1 MKNKMIILLLISVLA
16 TTGCGKSEEL
26 KPNEENISNSPV
38 SIENKD
44 GMEESNLP
52 IQELDDLSEFSFL
65 IEDRKVTLMDWEDEV
80 NLGDLFGKPKQEKI
94 EQLGS
99 GSDTFAGA
107 YIKELKFSG
116 VDLKLF
122 SPKDNGKKFY
132 ILSMEVSDP
141 KYQTIRG
148 VKVGDA
154 LEALNKNYPEITPI
168 PDGREDKN
176 NRGYRLEQGA
186 YNYIT
191 FEIKE
196 GFIIKISIYHEF
208 A

>member
-1 MKNKMIILLLISVLA
+1 MKSKIIILLLISMLA

-26 KPNEENISNSPV
+26 KPNEDNISNSPV
-38 SIENKD
+38 SIEDKD
-44 GMEESNLP
+44 GVEKSNPP
-52 IQELDDLSEFSFL
+52 IQELDDMSEFSFL
-65 IEDRKVTLMDWEDEV
+65 IEDRKVTLMDWDDEV
-80 NLGDLFGKPKQEKI
+80 NLGDLFGKPKLELT
-94 EQLGS
+94 EQLGAE
-99 GSDTFAGA
+99 SDTFSGA

-116 VDLKLF
+116 IDLKLF
-122 SPKDNGKKFY
+122 SPKDNGKSFY
-132 ILSMEVSDP
+132 ILSMEVRDP

-148 VKVGDA
+148 VRVGDA

-186 YNYIT
+186 YNYIA
-191 FEIKE
+191 FEVKD